1 MRATMRTNRPSSP
14 VGDNPGH
21 ATTRTT
27 LRMLGGI
34 VAMAGVVFTAIAF
47 INFFSAF
54 GTMQPPRLFWCAFVG
69 MPLIFVGGAMLK
81 FGFMG
86 AVTRYS
92 ANEVV
97 PVASD
102 SVKHVLGDA
111 KELLQDIAHP
121 AGDAQ
126 SRLEKL
132 ERLKDDGLI
141 TPAEYA
147 AKRTEIIKAL

>member
-1 MRATMRTNRPSSP
+1 MRTNRPSSP
-14 VGDNPGH
+14 VGDNP
-21 ATTRTT
+21 AQASTRGL
-27 LRMLGGI
+27 LRFF
-34 VAMAGVVFTAIAF
+34 GVVVFATGVIFTAVCL

-54 GTMQPPRLFWCAFVG
+54 GTMQPPRLFWCGFVG
-69 MPLIFVGGAMLK
+69 LPLMGLGGAMLQ

-86 AVTRYS
+86 AVSRYA

-102 SVKHVLGDA
+102 SVKQVIGDS

-121 AGDAQ
+121 AGDTQ

-147 AKRTEIIKAL
+147 AKRAEIIKAI